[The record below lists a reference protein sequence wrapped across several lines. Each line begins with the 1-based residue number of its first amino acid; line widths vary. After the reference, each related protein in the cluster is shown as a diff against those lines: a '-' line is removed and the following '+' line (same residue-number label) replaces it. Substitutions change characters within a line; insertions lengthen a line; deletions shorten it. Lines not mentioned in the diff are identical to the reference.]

1 MANDY
6 STLLDKC
13 LEIEGLISLLVQ
25 RGDRVPVRLYSLL
38 NDKTESLLNGVKA
51 LNVSDGIDAD
61 DEIAE
66 SAIYEEELLA
76 DEPGALPPAL
86 PEDNEEPMAGPDA
99 DPESD
104 DVDEVADSHV
114 DESSSDEQPA
124 ETEVV
129 EANSKPVKFKF
140 SINDKFRFRRE
151 LFNFSDEEMDDALSI
166 AGQMNSVD
174 EIEDYFY
181 NDLCWDPENEDVVD
195 FMKIITGH
203 LSESGK

>member
-38 NDKTESLLNGVKA
+38 NDKTESLLNGVKS
-51 LNVSDGIDAD
+51 LNASEDIDAD

-66 SAIYEEELLA
+66 STIYEEKQLA
-76 DEPGALPPAL
+76 DEPEILPPAL
-86 PEDNEEPMAGPDA
+86 PEDAEESIAGPDSEY
-99 DPESD
+99 ESD
-104 DVDEVADSHV
+104 DDDEVAGIHAE
-114 DESSSDEQPA
+114 ESSSDEQSA
-124 ETEVV
+124 ETEVA
-129 EANSKPVKFKF
+129 ETNPKPVKFKF

-166 AGQMNSVD
+166 AGQMSSVD